1 MLASA
6 ARSVSRTARRRAVG
20 QALALPLAAL
30 AMTGLV
36 ACDADAPASS
46 QPASPAAAAATASD
60 APAAAPSPAAASS
73 TVLGPDGLG
82 ALKLGMS
89 RKAAE
94 ATNLI
99 TAFANPDPSVASD
112 CPARAR
118 LTGEKGLVWWSTR
131 LGVAAIEVPEG
142 VRTAEGIGVGS
153 TRDSVGRAYP
163 TWRGIDGTPPNDA
176 GHGRVAVPGNPA
188 AVYRIDVQDGTVRSV
203 TLQLAHQDCYE

>member
-1 MLASA
+1 MFALA
-6 ARSVSRTARRRAVG
+6 ARSVSRTARRRAIG

-30 AMTGLV
+30 AVTGLV
-36 ACDADAPASS
+36 GCDAGTPVPSEPAT
-46 QPASPAAAAATASD
+46 PAAAATTSG
-60 APAAAPSPAAASS
+60 APAPAPADAAAPS

-89 RKAAE
+89 KKAAE
-94 ATNLI
+94 ATGLI

-112 CPARAR
+112 CPARAK
-118 LTGEKGLVWWSTR
+118 LKDEKGLVWWSTR

-142 VRTAEGIGVGS
+142 IRTAEGIGVGS

-163 TWRGIDGTPPNDA
+163 TWRGIDGTPPNDT
-176 GHGRVAVPGNPA
+176 GHGRVPVSGNPD